1 MKIRSGPVAREGRLS
16 HKRVWDRIQGPAP
29 LQHEGETIEP
39 FGDYTIM
46 KIQTSRFGALDVS
59 DDMLLTFSAG
69 LVGFPAFRRYVVLDP
84 PENVDYQ
91 WFQSVDEPSLAFVIM
106 DAHLLHPDFR
116 TNLSEEGLAEL
127 EVTPTDSISIMAVVT
142 IPSDQ
147 PDQATAN
154 LRAPLVVNERTKQGK
169 QLILHESIPLRYPL
183 FQDPTEYQPHSE
195 IATAAAS
202 V

>member
-1 MKIRSGPVAREGRLS
+1 
-16 HKRVWDRIQGPAP
+16 
-29 LQHEGETIEP
+29 
-39 FGDYTIM
+39 M
-46 KIQTSRFGALDVS
+46 KIQTSRFGMLDVS
-59 DDMLLTFSAG
+59 DDTLLTFPFG

-84 PENVDYQ
+84 PEDADYR

-106 DAHLLHPDFR
+106 DVHLLQPDFR
-116 TNLSEEGLAEL
+116 TNLPEEGLAEL
-127 EVTPTDSISIMAVVT
+127 GMTPTDSISIMAVVT

-154 LRAPLVVNERTKQGK
+154 LRAPLVVNERTRHGK

-183 FQDPTEYQPHSE
+183 FQDSIQGQSYSGAARE
-195 IATAAAS
+195 AAS

>member
-1 MKIRSGPVAREGRLS
+1 M
-16 HKRVWDRIQGPAP
+16 AP
-29 LQHEGETIEP
+29 LQDEDETIEL
-39 FGDYTIM
+39 FGEHAIM
-46 KIQTSRFGALDVS
+46 KIQTSRFGMLDVS
-59 DDMLLTFSAG
+59 DDTLLTFPVG

-84 PENVDYQ
+84 PEDADYQ

-106 DAHLLHPDFR
+106 DVHLLQPDFR
-116 TNLSEEGLAEL
+116 ANLSDEGLAEL
-127 EVTPTDSISIMAVVT
+127 EMTPTDSISIMAVVT

-154 LRAPLVVNERTKQGK
+154 LRAPLVVNGRTRQGK

-183 FQDPTEYQPHSE
+183 FQDLAECHSHPEVATE
-195 IATAAAS
+195 AAS